1 MAIGVPVESFGA
13 KGDGVTDDSAA
24 IQACID
30 ALPAPQGGMI
40 LFRAAQYGPS
50 SGMVNG
56 LLIRGDKLVTL
67 RGEGAGIQL
76 KNGTQLVFAPGVV
89 GITMRHGVAGLGG
102 KSRVEHM
109 RLIGNGA
116 VATADGIL
124 LQSNSSILSNLVLQS
139 FGGFGVHVSSP
150 SGAIADNA
158 NACVGEHLVFN
169 ANEAGGLKLDGV
181 NSNGCVFT
189 GLNIGA
195 SLGPAI
201 TLSGVNTTTVI
212 GAVIEGNASG
222 IVLTIGTTNT
232 RMFGVY
238 YETDANI
245 ALQMNAGA
253 SKNVIHFGALGRT
266 VGDPVVDNGSDN
278 YWLSPNNSLH
288 WNGFVVGREL
298 GPQDSV
304 ELRPGNLILNL
315 GAKATFLNA
324 LGSAIWTIQGVTGDL
339 VISSAQDNYLSTGN
353 KVQFF
358 GLSVFA
364 DNAAARA
371 GGLSFGALYRTGGN
385 PDLVGV
391 VH

>member
-124 LQSNSSILSNLVLQS
+124 L
-139 FGGFGVHVSSP
+139 
-150 SGAIADNA
+150 
-158 NACVGEHLVFN
+158 
-169 ANEAGGLKLDGV
+169 
-181 NSNGCVFT
+181 
-189 GLNIGA
+189 
-195 SLGPAI
+195 
-201 TLSGVNTTTVI
+201 
-212 GAVIEGNASG
+212 
-222 IVLTIGTTNT
+222 
-232 RMFGVY
+232 Y
-238 YETDANI
+238 
-245 ALQMNAGA
+245 QMSQN
-253 SKNVIHFGALGRT
+253 
-266 VGDPVVDNGSDN
+266 
-278 YWLSPNNSLH
+278 
-288 WNGFVVGREL
+288 
-298 GPQDSV
+298 
-304 ELRPGNLILNL
+304 
-315 GAKATFLNA
+315 
-324 LGSAIWTIQGVTGDL
+324 
-339 VISSAQDNYLSTGN
+339 
-353 KVQFF
+353 
-358 GLSVFA
+358 
-364 DNAAARA
+364 
-371 GGLSFGALYRTGGN
+371 
-385 PDLVGV
+385 
-391 VH
+391 